1 MTRYGDVPTSTDGL
15 TKPTLR
21 EAKKLGSLGVP
32 VFFSEFSK
40 GQMTHGCALK
50 LGTRGQ
56 YDRRYCF
63 RSIPAIL
70 VA

>member
-50 LGTRGQ
+50 LGTRG
-56 YDRRYCF
+56 
-63 RSIPAIL
+63 
-70 VA
+70 